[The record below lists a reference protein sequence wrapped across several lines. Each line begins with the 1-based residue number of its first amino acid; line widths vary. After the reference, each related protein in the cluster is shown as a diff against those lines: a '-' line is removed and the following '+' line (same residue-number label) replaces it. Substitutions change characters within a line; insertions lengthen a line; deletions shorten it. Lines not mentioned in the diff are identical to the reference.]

1 VNAAAY
7 EEKVEMTLP
16 SDSKSVGRA
25 RHAVAELAE
34 RLGASEPDVTIAVS
48 EAVGNAVVHAFRQGR
63 SGTITVFARHD
74 RGRLLV
80 TVADDGI
87 GMTPNPENAGLGFG
101 IPLITKVCDDV
112 RFSSSQDGTQV
123 TMCFETGGSA
133 DDEDARFGVEAVA

>member
-1 VNAAAY
+1 MSAAAAY
-7 EEKVEMTLP
+7 EERVELTLP

-25 RHAVAELAE
+25 RRAVAQLAT
-34 RLGASEPDVTIAVS
+34 RLGASVSDVTIAVS
-48 EAVGNAVVHAFRQGR
+48 EAVGNAVVHAFREGR
-63 SGTITVFARHD
+63 SGTITLFARHD

-112 RFSSSQDGTQV
+112 RSQDGTQI
-123 TMCFETGGSA
+123 TMCFETGA
-133 DDEDARFGVEAVA
+133 EAEGGHERSPEKAVR